1 MKLNTLCAAAL
12 LGLASVAAQAAS
24 YGDNLI
30 VNGDAEAGTSGW
42 TLFDDY
48 DFIQAVSY
56 GDNWVRPS
64 EPGPQD
70 RGGRMFTGL
79 GARAVAWQQLDLGAL
94 AGSGGRYSLS
104 GWLGGWLAQEDN
116 AKLYVSFLDAE
127 GLEIGATEIGPV
139 GPAERANTT
148 GLFYREASGSLP
160 VATSSLQ
167 FWLSMERLGG
177 GDNDGY
183 ADNLSFVISAVP
195 EPQSWVL
202 LGLGLAGLAA
212 WRRRPLRG

>member
-1 MKLNTLCAAAL
+1 MKLNTLFAAAL
-12 LGLASVAAQAAS
+12 LGLASAAAQAAS
-24 YGDNLI
+24 FGDNLI

-42 TLFDDY
+42 ILFDDY

-56 GDNWVRPS
+56 GDNWVKPG

-70 RGGRMFTGL
+70 RGSQMFTGL
-79 GARAVAWQQLDLGAL
+79 GARAVAWQQFDLGAL

-104 GWLGGWLAQEDN
+104 GWLGGWLAQGDN

-139 GPAERANTT
+139 GPAERGNST

-195 EPQSWVL
+195 EPSTYGL
-202 LGLGLAGLAA
+202 MALGLLAVGAA
-212 WRRRPLRG
+212 ARRRRAV